1 MTRTAVIAI
10 AFAVLAM
17 ATVAYAVRSR
27 HMSNPGFIL
36 AAYGVVAVVLTVYI
50 ASLSR
55 RLRDARAG
63 RPEPHVDE
71 ARTAAA
77 PPPGL

>member
-1 MTRTAVIAI
+1 MTRTAAIAA

-17 ATVAYAVRSR
+17 AVVFYAVQSR
-27 HMSNPGFIL
+27 NMSNPGFIL
-36 AAYGVVAVVLTVYI
+36 AAYGVVAVVLTGYM

-63 RPEPHVDE
+63 RPEPHADDF
-71 ARTAAA
+71 RSSAA